1 MAGKKNVTRALIS
14 IIFIAYGVS
23 AVIMAIEAMIGL
35 DLITVVG
42 CALGILMFTTGICG
56 LFGAHIK
63 VCLIFGLII
72 CILSA
77 LNFALAL
84 ADGRFVVD
92 SLVQALLA
100 WIYFDG
106 T

>member
-23 AVIMAIEAMIGL
+23 SVITAVVAMIGL
-35 DLITVVG
+35 DLSVVLG

-56 LFGAHIK
+56 LFGVKIK
-63 VCLIFGLII
+63 ICRILGVLVCL
-72 CILSA
+72 LSVIK
-77 LNFALAL
+77 FALAL
-84 ADGRFVVD
+84 AGGTFDVQ
-92 SLVQALLA
+92 SMVQALLA
-100 WIYFDG
+100 WIYFDC

>member
-1 MAGKKNVTRALIS
+1 MAGKKNVTRILIS

-23 AVIMAIEAMIGL
+23 SVVTAIMAMLGL
-35 DLITVVG
+35 DLAVVLG

-56 LFGAHIK
+56 LFGVQIK
-63 VCLIFGLII
+63 ICRIFGVIV

-84 ADGRFVVD
+84 ADGRFDVQ
-92 SLVQALLA
+92 SMVQALLA
-100 WIYFDG
+100 WIYFDC